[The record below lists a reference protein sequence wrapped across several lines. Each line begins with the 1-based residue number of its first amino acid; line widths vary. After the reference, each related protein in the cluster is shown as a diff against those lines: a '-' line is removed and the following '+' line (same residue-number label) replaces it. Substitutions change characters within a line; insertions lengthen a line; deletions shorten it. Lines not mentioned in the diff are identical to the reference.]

1 MRIALIVAM
10 GRNHVIGTET
20 GLPWHLP
27 RDLKQFRTLTTG
39 KPILMGRKTHE
50 AIGRPLPNRTNIV
63 LTRQTDFAAEGV
75 LVARTVDES
84 LEIACREA
92 ERLGTD
98 EVVVIGG
105 GEIYRAFLS
114 LTDRL
119 YLTLVDG
126 DFEGTA
132 TFPVAEFATM
142 RFVQS
147 EPQHFPADA
156 RHAYAHTFVQLDRV
170 GARRAGEGD
179 ARSESPHTGPHA
191 PDPEK

>member
-39 KPILMGRKTHE
+39 KPIIMGRKTHE
-50 AIGRPLPNRTNIV
+50 AIGRPLPSRTNIV
-63 LTRQTDFAAEGV
+63 LTRQADFVAEGV
-75 LVARTVDES
+75 LVARTVDEA
-84 LEIACREA
+84 LESASREA
-92 ERLGTD
+92 ERLAAD
-98 EVVVIGG
+98 EAVVIGG
-105 GEIYRAFLS
+105 GEIYRAFLP
-114 LTDRL
+114 LTDRI
-119 YLTLVDG
+119 YLTLVEG

-132 TFPVAEFATM
+132 TFPVAEFAAV

-147 EPQHFPADA
+147 DSQHFPADA

-170 GARRAGEGD
+170 SG
-179 ARSESPHTGPHA
+179 
-191 PDPEK
+191 